1 MTPERGDVL
10 HLSFDPIEGGGDAG
24 RTFLSGRLAAR
35 VQRALGLAWVC
46 PISRGEAA
54 GARDRGF
61 LLSLSATGMRTDGNV
76 HLHQLRALDWRA
88 RKARRVERAAES
100 VVREAMLRLSA
111 VLNDD

>member
-10 HLSFDPIEGGGDAG
+10 HLIFDPIEGREMRGE
-24 RTFLSGRLAAR
+24 RFCLVVSP
-35 VQRALGLAWVC
+35 RAFNAHLGLAWVC

-54 GARDRGF
+54 GARDQGF
-61 LLSLSATGMRTDGNV
+61 LLSLSASGMRTDGNV

-100 VVREAMLRLSA
+100 VIREAMLRLAA